1 MREAIVCFVIALI
14 IGAAY
19 NSLRQMDWWGSEDS
33 PTNVA
38 ATVPLVDESDFEQRV
53 LRVQGPVLVEFY
65 SDDSTQ
71 SKVMVPIIA
80 SAARKL
86 RGEVTV
92 VRADKVD
99 CPMISKMCSVGTVPD
114 FVLFRGG
121 EQINHVAG
129 EMSDSELV
137 DFVRQSLQPTGNPE
151 NTPEVQT
158 QTPAP
163 TLKPSAPGDDKKFDP
178 HRNSVPLTKPTTTG

>member
-19 NSLRQMDWWGSEDS
+19 NSLRQLDWWGTEDN

-38 ATVPLVDESDFEQRV
+38 ATVPLVDEGDFEQKV

-80 SAARKL
+80 NAARKL

-99 CPMISKMCSVGTVPD
+99 CPMISKMYSVATVPD
-114 FVLFRGG
+114 FILFRGG
-121 EQINHVAG
+121 EKISHVVG
-129 EMSDSELV
+129 EMSDGELV
-137 DFVRQSLQPTGNPE
+137 DFVRHSLQPSGSPA

-158 QTPAP
+158 ETPTP
-163 TLKPSAPGDDKKFDP
+163 TPKPSAPDDDKKFEP
-178 HRNSVPLTKPTTTG
+178 HRNSLPLVKPTTTG